1 MTFESKSVC
10 QVVENRQEQFDPNA
24 EKKAREM
31 DICKDLIKLTVT
43 SKTNDRKAKQRIGPA
58 GRYQAATKLHIDMT
72 TTDRE

>member
-1 MTFESKSVC
+1 MQK
-10 QVVENRQEQFDPNA
+10 
-24 EKKAREM
+24 KKAREM